1 MFSLV
6 KSFSFEVSKR
16 TVAVRAGL
24 LMIMG
29 VVLSG
34 CVTETRYANS
44 DKPVVQSKAS
54 REDAAKTRISLALQY
69 LANGNNTQAKYNLER
84 ALTLAPQLPE
94 AHYSLAYY
102 YEQVGENARAE
113 QAYQKALALAP
124 KDPNT
129 LNNYGTFLCRIG
141 KYDEATEQLFKAI
154 EIPSYIRVA
163 QSYENLALCALRQ
176 DNFELALDYLG
187 SAAKHNGQR
196 QSTLL
201 LMAGLHYAKSE
212 LHRSEEI
219 LKIYGDRG
227 FVSARGLLL
236 SHLLELRKGHLQQAE
251 ETATLLLQTYP
262 DSPQAALVIQ
272 QRLKDSEFERL
283 KEQYRQAQ
291 LTKITHKSP
300 THLVAEPKIKVR
312 RKVEPAVV
320 RAQASKPEPVTPA
333 PVTPEPAAKPVQTRS
348 LRAQQFTG
356 HSPSVDTVAAPV
368 TAPEKAALT
377 IKPVAPRTQGQ
388 VVFYEPDP
396 ADIAFSAR
404 TSRARDEGPR
414 TDSWLAQL
422 PEQSTSE
429 PAQSRASGGLLNR
442 DIVLPSVPQHTV
454 RLGENLFSVSV
465 KYNLKLDK
473 LMAWN
478 NLRES
483 DQLSI
488 GQVVYLNNP
497 KIVHTIGEGQSLFDI
512 AMEYDLQI
520 DDLMRW
526 NKLTP
531 DIVLQPGRH
540 LLIVDPDNYIL

>member
-16 TVAVRAGL
+16 TVAARTGVL
-24 LMIMG
+24 LTLSVI
-29 VVLSG
+29 LSG

-176 DNFELALDYLG
+176 DNFELALEYLS
-187 SAAKHNGQR
+187 SAEKHNGQR

-212 LHRSEEI
+212 LHRAEEV
-219 LKIYGDRG
+219 LKVYGDRG

-262 DSPQAALVIQ
+262 ESPQAALVIQ

-312 RKVEPAVV
+312 RKVEA
-320 RAQASKPEPVTPA
+320 ASTRVE
-333 PVTPEPAAKPVQTRS
+333 TPELSSVALQPPQIETPTRS
-348 LRAQQFTG
+348 LRTQQFTQN
-356 HSPSVDTVAAPV
+356 SPAQDTVTAAIIPQ
-368 TAPEKAALT
+368 KAT
-377 IKPVAPRTQGQ
+377 STVVKPVASTQQGK

-396 ADIAFSAR
+396 EDISFSASS
-404 TSRARDEGPR
+404 SRPSAEP

-422 PEQSTSE
+422 PDEPVSVVTSN
-429 PAQSRASGGLLNR
+429 RAAGGLLNT
-442 DIVLPSVPQHTV
+442 DIMLPSIPQHTI

-465 KYNLKLDK
+465 KYNLKLEK

-483 DQLSI
+483 DKLSI
-488 GQVVYLNNP
+488 GQVVYLNDP

-512 AMEYDLQI
+512 AMEYNLQI

-531 DIVLQPGRH
+531 GIVLKPGRH
-540 LLIVDPDNYIL
+540 LLIVDPDNYTL

>member
-16 TVAVRAGL
+16 AQIARTGL
-24 LMIMG
+24 LLILGMT
-29 VVLSG
+29 LSG

-69 LANGNNTQAKYNLER
+69 LANGNNTQAKFNLER

-113 QAYQKALALAP
+113 QAYQKALILAP

-141 KYDEATEQLFKAI
+141 KYDAATEQLLKAI
-154 EIPSYIRVA
+154 DIPSYIRVA
-163 QSYENLALCALRQ
+163 QSYENLAMCALRQ
-176 DNFELALDYLG
+176 DNFELALEYLG
-187 SAAKHNGQR
+187 SAEKHNGQR
-196 QSTLL
+196 PSTLL

-212 LHRSEEI
+212 LHRAEEI
-219 LKIYGDRG
+219 LKVYGDRG

-236 SHLLELRKGHLQQAE
+236 SHLLEVRKGHLQQAE

-262 DSPQAALVIQ
+262 DSPQAALVLQ

-312 RKVEPAVV
+312 RKVE
-320 RAQASKPEPVTPA
+320 QASPRPQQLALASVAPEPTQQLAPTPA
-333 PVTPEPAAKPVQTRS
+333 RS
-348 LRAQQFTG
+348 LRKQQFTQN
-356 HSPSVDTVAAPV
+356 SPARDTV
-368 TAPEKAALT
+368 TAQRVPDKAADTVNL
-377 IKPVAPRTQGQ
+377 VASDTRGQ

-396 ADIAFSAR
+396 TDIAFSAPSAR
-404 TSRARDEGPR
+404 SRDSAVLNDKPA
-414 TDSWLAQL
+414 DSWLAQL
-422 PEQSTSE
+422 PAE
-429 PAQSRASGGLLNR
+429 PVTENLQGRAVGGLLNT
-442 DIVLPSVPQHTV
+442 DLMLPSIPQHII

-465 KYNLKLDK
+465 KYNLKLEK

-488 GQVVYLNNP
+488 GQVVYLNDP
-497 KIVHTIGEGQSLFDI
+497 KIVHTIGQGQSLFDI
-512 AMEYDLQI
+512 AIEYNLQI

-540 LLIVDPDNYIL
+540 LLIVDPDNYTL

>member
-16 TVAVRAGL
+16 TVVGRTGL
-24 LMIMG
+24 LLTLG
-29 VVLSG
+29 VLLSG
-34 CVTETRYANS
+34 CVTETRYTNS
-44 DKPVVQSKAS
+44 GKPVVQSKVS
-54 REDAAKTRISLALQY
+54 REGAAKTRISLALQY
-69 LANGNNTQAKYNLER
+69 LAKGNNTQAKYNLER

-102 YEQVGENARAE
+102 YEQVEENGRAE
-113 QAYQKALALAP
+113 QAYQKALALDP

-141 KYDEATEQLFKAI
+141 KYDEAAEQLFKAI

-176 DNFELALDYLG
+176 DNFELALDYLR
-187 SAAKHNGQR
+187 SAEKHNGQR

-219 LKIYGDRG
+219 LKVYGARG

-251 ETATLLLQTYP
+251 ETAALLLQTYP

-312 RKVEPAVV
+312 RKVEPGVV
-320 RAQASKPEPVTPA
+320 RTQASAPESTVPEAVTLQSAPA
-333 PVTPEPAAKPVQTRS
+333 PVQTRS
-348 LRAQQFTG
+348 LRTQQFTG
-356 HSPSVDTVAAPV
+356 DSPKADTVAAPA
-368 TAPEKAALT
+368 TASDKATQT

-396 ADIAFSAR
+396 TDIAFSAP
-404 TSRARDEGPR
+404 TSRTRDETPR

-422 PEQSTSE
+422 PEQSTE
-429 PAQSRASGGLLNR
+429 ERAQSRASGGLLNR
-442 DIVLPSVPQHTV
+442 DIVLPSVPQHTI

-512 AMEYDLQI
+512 AMEYELQI

>member
-16 TVAVRAGL
+16 TVIGRAGL
-24 LMIMG
+24 LFTLG
-29 VVLSG
+29 VLLSG

-176 DNFELALDYLG
+176 DNFELALEYLG
-187 SAAKHNGQR
+187 SAEKHNGQR

-219 LKIYGDRG
+219 LKVYGERG

-236 SHLLELRKGHLQQAE
+236 SHLLELRKGHLQKAE
-251 ETATLLLQTYP
+251 ETAALLLQTYP

-312 RKVEPAVV
+312 RKVEPTAN
-320 RAQASKPEPVTPA
+320 RAQVPTS
-333 PVTPEPAAKPVQTRS
+333 EPAEALTSQSAPAPVQTRS
-348 LRAQQFTG
+348 LRTQQFTG
-356 HSPSVDTVAAPV
+356 HSPKVDTVAAPV
-368 TAPEKAALT
+368 TAPDKVTET

-396 ADIAFSAR
+396 SDIAFSAPS
-404 TSRARDEGPR
+404 SRPRGEEPR

-422 PEQSTSE
+422 PEQ
-429 PAQSRASGGLLNR
+429 RAPERAPGGLLNR
-442 DIVLPSVPQHTV
+442 DIELPSVPQHTI
-454 RLGENLFSVSV
+454 RLGENLFNVSV

-483 DQLSI
+483 DQLSV

-512 AMEYDLQI
+512 AMEYELQI

>member
-16 TVAVRAGL
+16 TVAARTGVL
-24 LMIMG
+24 LTLSVI
-29 VVLSG
+29 LSG

-176 DNFELALDYLG
+176 DNFELALEYLS
-187 SAAKHNGQR
+187 SAEKHNGQR

-201 LMAGLHYAKSE
+201 LMAGLYYAKSE
-212 LHRSEEI
+212 LHRAEEV
-219 LKIYGDRG
+219 LKVYGDRG

-262 DSPQAALVIQ
+262 ESPQAVLVIQ

-312 RKVEPAVV
+312 RKVEAASTRVEAPALSPVV
-320 RAQASKPEPVTPA
+320 SQQSQIKA
-333 PVTPEPAAKPVQTRS
+333 PTRS
-348 LRAQQFTG
+348 LRTQQFTQN
-356 HSPSVDTVAAPV
+356 SPAQDTVTAAIIPQ
-368 TAPEKAALT
+368 KAT
-377 IKPVAPRTQGQ
+377 STVVKPVASTQQGK

-396 ADIAFSAR
+396 EDISFSA
-404 TSRARDEGPR
+404 TSSRPSAEPA
-414 TDSWLAQL
+414 DSWLAQL
-422 PEQSTSE
+422 PDEPVSVVTSN
-429 PAQSRASGGLLNR
+429 RAAGGLLNT
-442 DIVLPSVPQHTV
+442 DIMLPSIPQHTI

-465 KYNLKLDK
+465 KYNLKLEK

-483 DQLSI
+483 DKLSI
-488 GQVVYLNNP
+488 GQVVYLNDP

-512 AMEYDLQI
+512 AMEYNLQI

-531 DIVLQPGRH
+531 GIVLKPGRH
-540 LLIVDPDNYIL
+540 LLIVDPDNYTL

>member
-176 DNFELALDYLG
+176 DNFELALEYLG
-187 SAAKHNGQR
+187 SAEKHNGQR

-212 LHRSEEI
+212 LHRAEEV
-219 LKIYGDRG
+219 LQVYGDRG

-262 DSPQAALVIQ
+262 ESPQAALVIQ

-312 RKVEPAVV
+312 RKVEAANTRVEVPELSSVVSQQSQIKAPA
-320 RAQASKPEPVTPA
+320 
-333 PVTPEPAAKPVQTRS
+333 RS
-348 LRAQQFTG
+348 LRTQQFTQN
-356 HSPSVDTVAAPV
+356 SPAQATVSAATTPQKATSTVVKPV
-368 TAPEKAALT
+368 TS
-377 IKPVAPRTQGQ
+377 TQQGK

-396 ADIAFSAR
+396 EDISFSASS
-404 TSRARDEGPR
+404 SRPKAEPE
-414 TDSWLAQL
+414 DSWLAQL
-422 PEQSTSE
+422 PDEPVSAGTSN
-429 PAQSRASGGLLNR
+429 RVVGGLLNT
-442 DIVLPSVPQHTV
+442 DIMLPSIPQHTI

-465 KYNLKLDK
+465 KYNLRLEK

-483 DQLSI
+483 DKLSI
-488 GQVVYLNNP
+488 GQVVYLNDP
-497 KIVHTIGEGQSLFDI
+497 KIVHAIGEGQSLFDI
-512 AMEYDLQI
+512 AMEYNLQI

-531 DIVLQPGRH
+531 GIVLKPGRH
-540 LLIVDPDNYIL
+540 LLIVDPDNYTL

>member
-6 KSFSFEVSKR
+6 KSFSSEVSKR
-16 TVAVRAGL
+16 TVAGRAGL
-24 LMIMG
+24 LLSLG
-29 VVLSG
+29 VLLSG

-176 DNFELALDYLG
+176 DNFELALEYLG
-187 SAAKHNGQR
+187 SAEKHNGQR

-219 LKIYGDRG
+219 LKVYGDRG

-251 ETATLLLQTYP
+251 ETAALLLQTYP
-262 DSPQAALVIQ
+262 ESPQAALVIQ

-312 RKVEPAVV
+312 RKVEPDRV
-320 RAQASKPEPVTPA
+320 RAQVSEPKSVA
-333 PVTPEPAAKPVQTRS
+333 AEPAIAPEQARS
-348 LRAQQFTG
+348 LRAQQFTEY
-356 HSPSVDTVAAPV
+356 SPGQDTVDAPA
-368 TAPEKAALT
+368 TTSDKAAQR
-377 IKPVAPRTQGQ
+377 IQPVAPRTQGA

-396 ADIAFSAR
+396 ADIAFSAPSSR
-404 TSRARDEGPR
+404 TRGEVAR

-422 PEQSTSE
+422 PEQSADE
-429 PAQSRASGGLLNR
+429 GAQRRAFGGLLNS
-442 DIVLPSVPQHTV
+442 DIMLPSVPQHII

-488 GQVVYLNNP
+488 GQVVYLNDP
-497 KIVHTIGEGQSLFDI
+497 KIVHTISEGQSLFDI

-540 LLIVDPDNYIL
+540 LLIVDPDNYTL

>member
-16 TVAVRAGL
+16 TVAARTGL
-24 LMIMG
+24 LMTLG

-176 DNFELALDYLG
+176 DNFELALEYLS
-187 SAAKHNGQR
+187 SAEKHNGQR

-212 LHRSEEI
+212 LHRAEEV
-219 LKIYGDRG
+219 LKVYGDRG

-262 DSPQAALVIQ
+262 ESPQAALVIQ

-312 RKVEPAVV
+312 RKVEAVSTRV
-320 RAQASKPEPVTPA
+320 EASELSSVVSQQSQIKA
-333 PVTPEPAAKPVQTRS
+333 PTRS
-348 LRAQQFTG
+348 LRTQQFTQN
-356 HSPSVDTVAAPV
+356 SPAQDTVSAATIPQKATSTVVKPV
-368 TAPEKAALT
+368 TS
-377 IKPVAPRTQGQ
+377 TQQGK

-396 ADIAFSAR
+396 EDISFSASS
-404 TSRARDEGPR
+404 SRSSVEP

-422 PEQSTSE
+422 PAE
-429 PAQSRASGGLLNR
+429 PASARTPNRAAGGLLNT
-442 DIVLPSVPQHTV
+442 DIMLPSIPQHTV

-465 KYNLKLDK
+465 KYNLKLEK

-483 DQLSI
+483 DKLSI
-488 GQVVYLNNP
+488 GQVVYLNDP

-512 AMEYDLQI
+512 AMEYNLQI

-531 DIVLQPGRH
+531 GIVLQPGRH
-540 LLIVDPDNYIL
+540 LLIVDPDNYTL

>member
-16 TVAVRAGL
+16 TVVGRTGL
-24 LMIMG
+24 LLTLG
-29 VVLSG
+29 VLLSG
-34 CVTETRYANS
+34 CVTETRYTNS
-44 DKPVVQSKAS
+44 GKPVVQSKVS
-54 REDAAKTRISLALQY
+54 REGAAKTRISLALQY
-69 LANGNNTQAKYNLER
+69 LAKGNNTQAKYNLER

-102 YEQVGENARAE
+102 YEQVEENGRAE
-113 QAYQKALALAP
+113 QAYQKALALDP

-141 KYDEATEQLFKAI
+141 KYDEAAEQLFKAI

-176 DNFELALDYLG
+176 DNFELALDYLR
-187 SAAKHNGQR
+187 SAEKHNGQR

-212 LHRSEEI
+212 LHRSQEI
-219 LKIYGDRG
+219 LKVYGARG

-251 ETATLLLQTYP
+251 ETAALLLQTYP

-312 RKVEPAVV
+312 RKVEPGVV
-320 RAQASKPEPVTPA
+320 RTQASAPEFTVPEAVTPQSA
-333 PVTPEPAAKPVQTRS
+333 PAPVQTRS
-348 LRAQQFTG
+348 LRTQQFTG
-356 HSPSVDTVAAPV
+356 DSPKADTVAAPA
-368 TAPEKAALT
+368 TASDKATQT

-396 ADIAFSAR
+396 TDIAFSAP
-404 TSRARDEGPR
+404 TSRTRDETPR

-422 PEQSTSE
+422 PEQSTE
-429 PAQSRASGGLLNR
+429 ERAQSRVSGGLLNR
-442 DIVLPSVPQHTV
+442 DIVLPSVPQHTI

-512 AMEYDLQI
+512 AMEYELQI

>member
-16 TVAVRAGL
+16 AQVARTGL
-24 LMIMG
+24 LLILG
-29 VVLSG
+29 VTLSG

-69 LANGNNTQAKYNLER
+69 LANGNNTQAKFNLER

-113 QAYQKALALAP
+113 QAYQKALTLAP

-141 KYDEATEQLFKAI
+141 KYDAATEQLLKAI
-154 EIPSYIRVA
+154 DIPSYIRVA
-163 QSYENLALCALRQ
+163 QSYENLAMCALRQ
-176 DNFELALDYLG
+176 DNFELALEYLG
-187 SAAKHNGQR
+187 SAEKHNGQR

-212 LHRSEEI
+212 LHRAEEV
-219 LKIYGDRG
+219 LKVYGDRG

-262 DSPQAALVIQ
+262 ESPQAALVLQ

-312 RKVEPAVV
+312 RKVEPASPQPQELELVPV
-320 RAQASKPEPVTPA
+320 ASEPAQQLAQTPA
-333 PVTPEPAAKPVQTRS
+333 RS
-348 LRAQQFTG
+348 LRAQQFTQN
-356 HSPSVDTVAAPV
+356 SPEQDTV
-368 TAPEKAALT
+368 TAQSIPDKAADTVKL
-377 IKPVAPRTQGQ
+377 VASDTRGQ

-396 ADIAFSAR
+396 ADIAFSAPSVR
-404 TSRARDEGPR
+404 TGDTAAITDKPS
-414 TDSWLAQL
+414 DSWLAQL
-422 PEQSTSE
+422 PSE
-429 PAQSRASGGLLNR
+429 PAAENVQGRAVGGLLNT
-442 DIVLPSVPQHTV
+442 DLMLPSIPQHII

-465 KYNLKLDK
+465 KYNLKLEK

-488 GQVVYLNNP
+488 GQVVYLNDP
-497 KIVHTIGEGQSLFDI
+497 KIVHTIGQGQSLFDI
-512 AMEYDLQI
+512 AMEYNLQI

-540 LLIVDPDNYIL
+540 LLIVDPDNYTL